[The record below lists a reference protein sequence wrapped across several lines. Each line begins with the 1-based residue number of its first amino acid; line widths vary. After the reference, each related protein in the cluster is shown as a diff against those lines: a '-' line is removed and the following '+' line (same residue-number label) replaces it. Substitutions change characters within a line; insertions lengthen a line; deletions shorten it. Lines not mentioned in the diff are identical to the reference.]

1 MSNSVHS
8 ISQEQAVEMTASYRE
23 NLNTI
28 LAEAYRESNIL
39 PYSETFEVSEVMD
52 MLKVEGTAK
61 MRIYY
66 GMDTE
71 LKVHA
76 ILVAVNEKD
85 EDILTD
91 NVESALLLENSLR
104 CPTLCPPSSVLNS

>member
-8 ISQEQAVEMTASYRE
+8 ISQEQAVEMTASYRV

-28 LAEAYRESNIL
+28 LAEEYRDSYVL

-66 GMDTE
+66 GMDAE

-85 EDILTD
+85 EDILPD
-91 NVESALLLENSLR
+91 NMENALLLDRSFR
-104 CPTLCPPSSVLNS
+104 CPYVCPPTSPLNS